1 VALFLTDNGQDVIT
15 NCRNHCDK
23 LKREFQETF
32 DLKSA
37 RLIIELLQI
46 ELHAKYMAKHVSTN
60 NMNIIRGEN
69 YDERES
75 GTDKNSWIEIGTGR
89 KKSLKKT
96 KLSSDRKTN
105 RNFKPLRLT
114 ALPARISCWTEW

>member
-1 VALFLTDNGQDVIT
+1 
-15 NCRNHCDK
+15 
-23 LKREFQETF
+23 
-32 DLKSA
+32 
-37 RLIIELLQI
+37 
-46 ELHAKYMAKHVSTN
+46 
-60 NMNIIRGEN
+60 MNIIRGEN

-75 GTDKNSWIEIGTGR
+75 GTDKNSWIQIGTGR

-96 KLSSDRKTN
+96 KLSLDRKTN